1 MWRALDFDIS
11 SGCSSLCFA
20 PLCVIFWALLESV
33 SSVAFGAF
41 SSLAKQLW
49 YSSELA
55 WRILSKMIESFRKFC
70 PKCFFGMIFLCRK
83 ILFINLFYENLFIKS
98 ICLQRM
104 L

>member
-1 MWRALDFDIS
+1 MWRLLDFDIS
-11 SGCSSLCFA
+11 SGYSSLCFA
-20 PLCVIFWALLESV
+20 PFCVISRALLES
-33 SSVAFGAF
+33 SEDFGAF

-70 PKCFFGMIFLCRK
+70 PKCFFGIMLLCRK

-104 L
+104 V

>member
-1 MWRALDFDIS
+1 MWRLLDFDIS
-11 SGCSSLCFA
+11 SGYSSLCFA
-20 PLCVIFWALLESV
+20 PFCFFSRLESGE
-33 SSVAFGAF
+33 AFGAF

-70 PKCFFGMIFLCRK
+70 PKCFFGIMFLCRK

-104 L
+104 V